1 MTSLFQAV
9 TVKAEIDFHPYFK
22 DVTMELFDYEK
33 NHPEILR
40 ASLAD
45 CTVLRKNS
53 GDFPLDAPG
62 KIAAGM
68 VP

>member
-1 MTSLFQAV
+1 
-9 TVKAEIDFHPYFK
+9 
-22 DVTMELFDYEK
+22 MELFDYEK

-40 ASLAD
+40 ASPAE